1 MKKIRRETFET
12 NSSSTHALT
21 TTNNLGKDYTPF
33 GNNIKIRF
41 FDEEEPLVTLEDKVS
56 YLVSHIISWYKWN
69 AENYEDLIEQ
79 VKENRDFKKIEYYV
93 QERYG
98 KRIVFPEK
106 YDGDLED
113 IVEINHQLQSW
124 EHDLDEVLRDMVDE
138 RDLLDEVL
146 SDGKMIIF
154 GRD

>member
-1 MKKIRRETFET
+1 M
-12 NSSSTHALT
+12 
-21 TTNNLGKDYTPF
+21 
-33 GNNIKIRF
+33 
-41 FDEEEPLVTLEDKVS
+41 
-56 YLVSHIISWYKWN
+56 VSHIISWYKWN

-98 KRIVFPEK
+98 KKIVFPEK

>member
-21 TTNNLGKDYTPF
+21 TTNNLGKDYIPF

-69 AENYEDLIEQ
+69 
-79 VKENRDFKKIEYYV
+79 
-93 QERYG
+93 
-98 KRIVFPEK
+98 
-106 YDGDLED
+106 
-113 IVEINHQLQSW
+113 
-124 EHDLDEVLRDMVDE
+124 
-138 RDLLDEVL
+138 
-146 SDGKMIIF
+146 
-154 GRD
+154 